1 MEEKGSGRWGAW
13 DSVRESHGLD
23 LIIIINQVEDETLC
37 LETWILNNFL
47 MRVKMFFFKS
57 PSSNASCNCA
67 FI

>member
-13 DSVRESHGLD
+13 DSVRESDGLD

-47 MRVKMFFFKS
+47 MRVKMFFF
-57 PSSNASCNCA
+57 
-67 FI
+67 